1 MTISSIY
8 PSVSENSEM
17 LNLLQMDAS
26 IRNGA
31 SFHEPTA
38 ESSDQVERPAVY
50 NVHHYSHL
58 YIYSHRSSSM
68 AFYAESQCF
77 RPRFFRF
84 FAWRYKPV
92 LQVSGTGTAFKE
104 AVSFELAEEELWDA
118 PGPVD
123 PTFSAI
129 CRGLFCIENK

>member
-1 MTISSIY
+1 
-8 PSVSENSEM
+8 
-17 LNLLQMDAS
+17 
-26 IRNGA
+26 
-31 SFHEPTA
+31 
-38 ESSDQVERPAVY
+38 
-50 NVHHYSHL
+50 
-58 YIYSHRSSSM
+58 M

-84 FAWRYKPV
+84 FARRYKLV

-129 CRGLFCIENK
+129 CRVQRVSDCFQQELRFQEQVRT